1 VNKLDEQHK
10 KLYSFRVI
18 VIDRF
23 LSNIFKIQ
31 NVECPV
37 GEKVNG
43 YLTVHETP
51 AYVHQVPITLVNGVG
66 EGSILL
72 INGGEHGSEYN
83 GPAGCL
89 KLIDTIDPNK
99 INGKVILV
107 PMVNTLAFEYRWMH
121 GNPADYRDLTSCYV
135 DEVPKGG
142 SGPPKHSYQLAVT
155 FYKEIISKA
164 KYRLNLHGGDIEED
178 LLTGTMYTRIGD
190 ETRDNSNLAMARDF
204 GWEWIRES
212 IRRPQLNAP
221 PRPQRYMPMTVGTE
235 AGGMGRCQSDL
246 SEMVLKGC
254 NNTLKHLK
262 MMDGKIDK
270 PKNAKV
276 FNPYHIYCS
285 RGGLFISHVRAGDLI
300 KEKDVLGEIR
310 NLNGKIVEEIIAPT
324 DGIIHMVTSPALW
337 EGDVTYEIGK
347 DIREIE

>member
-37 GEKVNG
+37 GEKVND
-43 YLTVHETP
+43 YLTVHE
-51 AYVHQVPITLVNGVG
+51 ITLVNGVG
-66 EGSILL
+66 EGPILL

>member
-1 VNKLDEQHK
+1 MK
-10 KLYSFRVI
+10 VI
-18 VIDRF
+18 LIDIL
-23 LSNIFKIQ
+23 LSNVFKIQ
-31 NVECPV
+31 SLECSI
-37 GEKVNG
+37 GEKVHG
-43 YLTVHETP
+43 LLTVHETP
-51 AYVHQVPITLVNGVG
+51 AYVHQVPFTLVNGIG
-66 EGSILL
+66 EGPTLL

-89 KLIDTIDPNK
+89 KLIDTINPNK

-121 GNPADYRDLTSCYV
+121 GNPADYRDLTGSYV

-155 FYKEIISKA
+155 FYNEIIA
-164 KYRLNLHGGDIEED
+164 KTDYRLNLHGGDIEED

-190 ETRDNSNLAMARDF
+190 EARDNQSLAMARDF

-212 IRRPQLNAP
+212 IRKPQPTAP
-221 PRPQRYMPMTVGTE
+221 PRPQRYMPITVGTE

-246 SEMVLKGC
+246 VDKVLKGC

-262 MMDGKIDK
+262 MLEGQPEK
-270 PKNAKV
+270 PKTAKI
-276 FNPYHIYCS
+276 FNPYHIYS
-285 RGGLFISHVRAGDLI
+285 TRGGLFISHVKAGDLI
-300 KEKDVLGEIR
+300 KERDMLGEVR
-310 NLNGKIVEEIIAPT
+310 NLNGKIIEEIIAPT

-347 DIREIE
+347 DIRVVD